1 MALQGSHD
9 MIFLRFVC
17 RFVQREKVLL
27 NVAIVHRMEKKSEN
41 YISKYFQGDRNQDND
56 TLIALSEYRIH

>member
-27 NVAIVHRMEKKSEN
+27 NVAIVHRMEKKVKII
-41 YISKYFQGDRNQDND
+41 Y
-56 TLIALSEYRIH
+56 LSIFKVIETKIMIP